1 METAVV
7 AKRIWIYIINTI
19 IYCGV
24 GFASALP
31 FLLVLKIHP
40 FFYALIGLG
49 FSTAVSFILSFLALL
64 ISRGYTFASAFFS
77 VKYVSS
83 DGSSISNKQILIRS
97 SLESIVIF
105 VLFDLIYFLKNK
117 TERGVIDRL
126 SDSFAIDNN
135 L

>member
-1 METAVV
+1 METAIL

-19 IYCGV
+19 IYYGV
-24 GFASALP
+24 GFACALP
-31 FLLVLKIHP
+31 FLLVLKLHP
-40 FFYALIGLG
+40 VFYVMIGVG
-49 FSTAVSFILSFLALL
+49 FSTVISFIFSFIALM
-64 ISRGYTFASAFFS
+64 ISRGYTFASAILS

-83 DGSSISNKQILIRS
+83 DGSGINNKQILIRA
-97 SLESIVIF
+97 SLESVAIF
-105 VLFDLIYFLKNK
+105 IFFDFIYFVKNQ

>member
-1 METAVV
+1 METAVL
-7 AKRIWIYIINTI
+7 AKRIWIYIINMI
-19 IYCGV
+19 IYLGV

-31 FLLVLKIHP
+31 FLLALKLHP
-40 FFYALIGLG
+40 AFYVLIGIG
-49 FSTAVSFILSFLALL
+49 FATLISFIFTFMALM
-64 ISRGYTFASAFFS
+64 ISRGYTFASAIFS
-77 VKYVSS
+77 VKFVSS
-83 DGSSISNKQILIRS
+83 DGRGINNKQILIRS

-105 VLFDLIYFLKNK
+105 VLFDLIYFAKNQ